1 MGSRQEAGFDSRVI
15 LTRTVRPPKTWHP
28 PDTHYNTA
36 DTPSSTNCQ
45 HARLARGIGHG
56 GVGAVPYPHT
66 PPLIGHRPP
75 RDFIFLRGLGYGV
88 CAASH
93 RHTHDART
101 PRPELSTRA
110 VGTRYRARRGRG
122 SASSTHTTLHRP
134 STTTRFNKLF
144 TRPRLWSVRG
154 VAPAHSRCT
163 HPARAETL
171 AHPAGLMASPPTFP
185 APYTRR
191 ASAQRTPRTN
201 RIA

>member
-75 RDFIFLRGLGYGV
+75 RDFIFFGASATECARRPTGTLTMRAPRVRNCQHARLARGIGHGGVGAVPHPRTPPFIGHRPPRDLINFLRGLGYGV

-93 RHTHDART
+93 RHTHDAHT
-101 PRPELSTRA
+101 PR
-110 VGTRYRARRGRG
+110 VRRH
-122 SASSTHTTLHRP
+122 SL
-134 STTTRFNKLF
+134 
-144 TRPRLWSVRG
+144 TRPG
-154 VAPAHSRCT
+154 
-163 HPARAETL
+163 
-171 AHPAGLMASPPTFP
+171 
-185 APYTRR
+185 
-191 ASAQRTPRTN
+191 
-201 RIA
+201 